1 MRTGS
6 KLSLFLII
14 SAFFLVFGSV
24 LYGVYYLGKLN
35 VNGNAQVK
43 DVREKVEDVLGSVNN
58 DGIAKDPINS
68 EEDVMEEK
76 DPYMGMSVEQIL
88 TKLFSLKYEKP
99 EEEIIVGISDRTDI
113 YAMGGVSFKGE
124 ISGGWF
130 LAANLDG
137 EWEIVQD
144 GNGTIICQIIEPY
157 DFPGDMV
164 PTCYDQEKMV
174 VIARTGPDAPKP
186 VEPEDSV
193 NEKME
198 QEPEPEPD
206 ETLEEENQEIKVE

>member
-1 MRTGS
+1 
-6 KLSLFLII
+6 
-14 SAFFLVFGSV
+14 
-24 LYGVYYLGKLN
+24 LG
-35 VNGNAQVK
+35 A
-43 DVREKVEDVLGSVNN
+43 VNN
-58 DGIAKDPINS
+58 EGVTDEPMNTFKNVADEN
-68 EEDVMEEK
+68 
-76 DPYMGMSVEQIL
+76 DPYIGLSVEQIL

-124 ISGGWF
+124 LSGGWF
-130 LAANLDG
+130 LAAKLDG

-174 VIARTGPDAPKP
+174 VIARTGPDAPKS
-186 VEPEDSV
+186 VEPEEIMDK
-193 NEKME
+193 ETE
-198 QEPEPEPD
+198 QEQEQD
-206 ETLEEENQEIKVE
+206 EVLDKDQQEIKEE

>member
-6 KLSLFLII
+6 KFSTVLILFT
-14 SAFFLVFGSV
+14 FFLVFGSV

-35 VNGNAQVK
+35 VNGHMQV
-43 DVREKVEDVLGSVNN
+43 RNLSEKAEDVLGAVNN
-58 DGIAKDPINS
+58 
-68 EEDVMEEK
+68 EEVTDEPMNTFNNVADEN
-76 DPYMGMSVEQIL
+76 DPYIGLSVEQIL

-124 ISGGWF
+124 LSGGWF
-130 LAANLDG
+130 LAAKLDG

-174 VIARTGPDAPKP
+174 VIARTGPDAPKS
-186 VEPEDSV
+186 VEPEEIMDK
-193 NEKME
+193 ETE
-198 QEPEPEPD
+198 QEQEQD
-206 ETLEEENQEIKVE
+206 EVLDKDQQEIKEE

>member
-6 KLSLFLII
+6 KFSTVLILFT
-14 SAFFLVFGSV
+14 FFLVFGSV

-35 VNGNAQVK
+35 VNGHMQV
-43 DVREKVEDVLGSVNN
+43 RNLSEKSEDVLGAVNN
-58 DGIAKDPINS
+58 EGVTDEPMNTFKNVADEN
-68 EEDVMEEK
+68 
-76 DPYMGMSVEQIL
+76 DPYIGLSVEQIL

-124 ISGGWF
+124 LSGGWF
-130 LAANLDG
+130 LAAKLDG

-174 VIARTGPDAPKP
+174 VIARTGPDAPKS
-186 VEPEDSV
+186 VEPEEIMDK
-193 NEKME
+193 ETE
-198 QEPEPEPD
+198 QEQEQD
-206 ETLEEENQEIKVE
+206 EVLDKDQQEIKEE